1 LSIANTRIDQLA
13 EGPLAGLA
21 GWLRPRNLALAAC
34 VLIVGWLVFVPLA
47 ALFYT
52 AFTEDTGFGPGAASL
67 QNFIEAYS
75 GGYVLRLF
83 GNSVIFAVGTA
94 LLTLVMGS
102 LVAWVVERT
111 DAPGGM
117 VFHALALLSFAVP
130 GLLTAMAWIFVLS
143 PNIGWAN
150 ALLKSA
156 FGLKEAPF
164 NIYTMGGMVWALSTH
179 YFPLV
184 YLTLGP
190 ALRVLD
196 VRMEEAAL
204 VSGARYWQ
212 VIPKITLPLL
222 RPALLSSAL
231 LLFML
236 AMSSYEVPRLIG
248 RPARIDV
255 FTTEIQA
262 ATSNAPP
269 EFGLASALSCTLLC
283 ISIIAVYFYRHAT
296 RNAEAFA
303 TVTGKGYTP
312 TRMELRHWRWPA
324 ATAVGLLFAVSL
336 GLPLLTL
343 VWQSFYRNLA
353 QPFVGSTAPATLD
366 NYRFILGYPIF
377 LNAVKTSV
385 LLATMAATVI
395 VVLTFVMA
403 WIAQRAVPRSG
414 WVLDSLAFTPVAIP
428 HVIIGASVLF
438 AYLMLPI
445 PVYNTIWILLIAY
458 STMYLPYGMRFI
470 ASGLTQ
476 IHRELEEVAEV
487 AGARMRQVFL
497 RILLPLLLPVLLAA
511 WIYIFVLAV
520 RELAASVFLVG
531 PGTNVLGTISLTMW
545 EEGGSYGA
553 VSALGVIQILP
564 LVMIVAALRWLE
576 LHVRRRSEAGPRA
589 AKAAA
594 GPPKAAAAS

>member
-1 LSIANTRIDQLA
+1 LSLANLRIDQLA
-13 EGPLAGLA
+13 QAPVAGKA

-34 VLIVGWLVFVPLA
+34 VLLVGWLVFVPLA
-47 ALFYT
+47 ALLYT
-52 AFTEDTGFGPGAASL
+52 AFTEDTGFGPGPFSL
-67 QNFIEAYS
+67 QNFAEAYS
-75 GGYVLRLF
+75 GGYVLHLL
-83 GNSVIFAVGTA
+83 GNSVVFAIGTA
-94 LLTLVMGS
+94 LVTLVMGS
-102 LVAWVVERT
+102 LVAFVVERT

-117 VFHALALLSFAVP
+117 VFHALALLSFAIP

-156 FGLKEAPF
+156 FGLEAAPLS
-164 NIYTMGGMVWALSTH
+164 IYTMGGMIWALSTH

-184 YLTLGP
+184 YLSLGP

-212 VIPKITLPLL
+212 VMPKITLPLL
-222 RPALLSSAL
+222 RPALLSSVL

-269 EFGLASALSCTLLC
+269 EFGLASSLACTLLC
-283 ISIIAVYFYRHAT
+283 ISIVAVYFYRRAT

-303 TVTGKGYTP
+303 TITGKGYTP
-312 TRMELRHWRWPA
+312 TRIQLRHWRWPVA
-324 ATAVGLLFAVSL
+324 AGVALLFAVSL
-336 GLPLLTL
+336 GLPVLTL

-353 QPFVGSTAPATLD
+353 QPFMGSTAFATLD
-366 NYRFILGYPIF
+366 NYRFILSYPIF

-395 VVLTFVMA
+395 VILTFLMA
-403 WIAQRAVPRSG
+403 WIAQRAVPRAG

-470 ASGLTQ
+470 AGGLTQ

-487 AGARMRQVFL
+487 AGARIRQVFL

-564 LVMIVAALRWLE
+564 LVMIVAGLRWLE
-576 LHVRRRSEAGPRA
+576 LRVRRRSEAGLTKAQA
-589 AKAAA
+589 AN
-594 GPPKAAAAS
+594 